1 MVLALLC
8 LGAAAALDAAR
19 PLIIMAVIDRV
30 IVGGEV
36 DRLLPLVGAIVA
48 VSMAHGLATFGFTY
62 GRRLVGERVVY
73 DLRNAVYA
81 HLQRLDASFYDRHRT
96 GELMSRAGNDVQLIR
111 HMMAFGIFSLLR
123 IAASTAF
130 VLAAAV
136 ALSPSLTAIALVGAP
151 GLYVL
156 VRRFHSRIKPA
167 SRRTQE
173 WTARLSAAVQENVA
187 GIKVVR
193 AFGQEAQEQ
202 AKFEHVNRGNRE
214 ANLAA
219 AAIRARYAPL
229 LEMWGVLVRGVLLLA
244 GGWLVIEGRV
254 TIGALVALDGYVV
267 RLIQPIR
274 EVHHLVDL
282 VGEGFAAAERVF
294 ELLDARPALVDPG
307 AGPHGGPRA
316 DGAPLPVGGQ
326 RPDGTLRPDG
336 GEGIGPVPTMGSDG
350 VERAEGMEGAIAP
363 GERRRR
369 RGGARIVLEG
379 VSLRYGDGHLALRDI
394 DLAVEPGETV
404 LLFGPTGAGK
414 TSLLRLLN
422 RTYDPTEGRILLD
435 GRDMRHVP
443 LKALRRR
450 VGVIPQEPFLFSMS
464 VYDNI
469 AYGRPDAPPEAVEE
483 AARRA
488 RAHDFIVELPEGY
501 HTRVGER
508 GAGLSGG
515 QKQRIA
521 IARALLIDPDVLLV
535 DDAASAL
542 DAETEAR
549 LWEDVAGVLEGR
561 TSFIVTQRPI
571 RLPRPVR
578 IVVLE
583 GGRIVA
589 DGDHARVMA
598 ASPFYARLWEL
609 HGHGKVGSAG
619 GARRG

>member
-1 MVLALLC
+1 LGSGERAILLRVFRWLKPYPGQVVLALLC

-36 DRLLPLVGAIVA
+36 ERLLPLVGAIVA
-48 VSMAHGLATFGFTY
+48 VSLAHGLATFGFTY
-62 GRRLVGERVVY
+62 GRRLVGERVVF
-73 DLRNAVYA
+73 DLRDAVYA
-81 HLQRLDASFYDRHRT
+81 HLQRLDARFYDRHRT

-111 HMMAFGIFSLLR
+111 HMMAFGLFTLRR

-136 ALSPSLTAIALVGAP
+136 ALSPSLTAIALAGAP

-167 SRRTQE
+167 SRITQE
-173 WTARLSAAVQENVA
+173 WNARLSAAVQENVA

-193 AFGQEAQEQ
+193 AFGQEAQEE
-202 AKFEHVNRGNRE
+202 AKFDRVNRGHRA
-214 ANLAA
+214 ANLDA

-229 LEMWGVLVRGVLLLA
+229 LELWGVLVRGMLLLV
-244 GGWLVIEGRV
+244 GGWLVMEGRV
-254 TIGALVALDGYVV
+254 TIGALAALDGYVV
-267 RLIQPIR
+267 RLIQPVR

-282 VGEGFAAAERVF
+282 VGEGFAAAERIV
-294 ELLDARPALVDPG
+294 ELLEARPQLVDPG
-307 AGPHGGPRA
+307 EDSRGEREAETAAGASRGGDR
-316 DGAPLPVGGQ
+316 
-326 RPDGTLRPDG
+326 R
-336 GEGIGPVPTMGSDG
+336 
-350 VERAEGMEGAIAP
+350 AP
-363 GERRRR
+363 GRRR
-369 RGGARIVLEG
+369 GARIVLEG
-379 VSLRYGDGHLALRDI
+379 VSLRYGDGGWALRDI
-394 DLAVEPGETV
+394 DLQVEPGGTV
-404 LLFGPTGAGK
+404 LLMGPTGAGK

-422 RTYDPTEGRILLD
+422 RTYDPTEGRIFLD
-435 GRDMRHVP
+435 GKDLREYP
-443 LKALRRR
+443 LKELRRR

-469 AYGRPDAPPEAVEE
+469 AYGWPDAPREAVEE

-488 RAHDFIVELPEGY
+488 RAHDFIVELSEGY

-521 IARALLIDPDVLLV
+521 IARALLIDPDVLLF
-535 DDAASAL
+535 DDPASAL

-571 RLPRPVR
+571 RLPRTVR
-578 IVVLE
+578 IVVME

-598 ASPFYARLWEL
+598 ASPFYARLWAL
-609 HGHGKVGSAG
+609 HEEGKVGSAG